1 MADNRVCGPHMDE
14 VCANFEFNNSKMTD
28 SWDEIITDAQASV
41 PGSEDN
47 SFAPGDPGN
56 PPNQWIP
63 DPSPVAPTSTVN
75 DDGYVSMKV
84 PDTGDRI
91 VRQSKQYFGSKSYKY
106 NTALFTA
113 VLNVNAVVVTAGE
126 VNGCISR
133 VGVFDDKDDKNES
146 TDAGFFF
153 EYETIQATTFNDA
166 DGNAT
171 DLVHPLKVGIRY
183 NSTANTLG
191 DVLVTQQSFNVN
203 DLNRHAHIQI
213 NDWSQIYTFEIKYN
227 AIGHVEWAIYLDGE
241 RILLHKEQDIT
252 GIIHTLPH
260 FILPLRFEIENN
272 KTLSDGDTDI
282 TTKTDGTTTSD
293 EMRQFHTS
301 MLCEA
306 GSTPP
311 CTPGV
316 NVAATDIRTLKPVN
330 SLLYTIDSFSY
341 LPVFS
346 VKLNASYVRM
356 PIKLY
361 EILYL
366 VHKRGPFM
374 YALIRTSASSGT
386 YATNLSNDGVAIP
399 VGSGDWVVGNT
410 NRLDYN
416 ITADAIGDLTDCLYE
431 QYVDADC
438 HGGIYYQASTIKC
451 TPAPIASNIAGDP
464 DFYTLVVKKMS
475 HLKATANF
483 DLRWAES

>member
-14 VCANFEFNNSKMTD
+14 VCANFEFNNSKMAD
-28 SWDEIITDAQASV
+28 SWDEIVTAAGVTDVAS
-41 PGSEDN
+41 
-47 SFAPGDPGN
+47 
-56 PPNQWIP
+56 
-63 DPSPVAPTSTVN
+63 STAN
-75 DDGYVSMKV
+75 DDGYVAMDV
-84 PDTGDRI
+84 PVVGDRI

-113 VLNVNAVVVTAGE
+113 VLNINTTAAAAGTSVV
-126 VNGCISR
+126 SR
-133 VGVFDDKDDKNES
+133 VGVFDDLNDKNES

-153 EYETIQATTFNDA
+153 EYRVDDATAQPYNDA

-171 DLVHPLKVGIRY
+171 DLDYPLFVGIRY

-203 DLNRHAHIQI
+203 DLNRHTHIQI

-227 AIGHVEWAIYLDGE
+227 AIGHVEWAMYLDGE

-260 FILPLRFEIENN
+260 FILPLRFEIDNN
-272 KTLSDGDTDI
+272 NTDAVDGVTP
-282 TTKTDGTTTSD
+282 TTD

-316 NVAATDIRTLKPVN
+316 NVAATDIKNLKPIN

-386 YATNLSNDGVAIP
+386 YATNLSNDGVSIDAA
-399 VGSGDWVVGNT
+399 SGDWVVGNT
-410 NRLDYN
+410 SRLDYN
-416 ITADAIGDLTDCLYE
+416 VTADAIGDLTDCLYE

-438 HGGIYYQASTIKC
+438 HGGIYYQSSIIKC
-451 TPAPIASNIAGDP
+451 TPAPFASNIAGDP
-464 DFYTLVVKKMS
+464 DFYTLVVRKMS

-483 DLRWAES
+483 DLRWTES